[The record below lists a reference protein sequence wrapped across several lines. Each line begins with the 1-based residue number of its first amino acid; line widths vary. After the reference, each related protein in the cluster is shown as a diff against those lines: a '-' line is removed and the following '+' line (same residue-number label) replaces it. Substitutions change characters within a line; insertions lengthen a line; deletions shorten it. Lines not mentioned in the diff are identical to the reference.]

1 MYFSVPMSRRRT
13 AANPFVLHSGIA
25 LNLMTW
31 QEEEEGEGDDEE
43 NQQNQGTIAK
53 QVPFIGRLVHL
64 LHH

>member
-1 MYFSVPMSRRRT
+1 
-13 AANPFVLHSGIA
+13 
-25 LNLMTW
+25 MTW

-53 QVPFIGRLVHL
+53 KVPFIGRLVHL